1 MKLEL
6 HLHDKIHSVES
17 QDHPD
22 ITEMAELFKGLL
34 VSAGFH
40 PQSVDSLF
48 ELDSQWFT
56 EAEVN
61 LCQAWKDMQI
71 DESLASESRA
81 SESHIQQERDKLVE
95 EYQNN
100 LYRPE
105 KLSDDC
111 FEQKLIHETQN
122 KFDLNKLEQNK
133 IDFNE
138 AE

>member
-95 EYQNN
+95 EYQDN
-100 LYRPE
+100 LY
-105 KLSDDC
+105 KND
-111 FEQKLIHETQN
+111 I
-122 KFDLNKLEQNK
+122 DLNKLEQNK